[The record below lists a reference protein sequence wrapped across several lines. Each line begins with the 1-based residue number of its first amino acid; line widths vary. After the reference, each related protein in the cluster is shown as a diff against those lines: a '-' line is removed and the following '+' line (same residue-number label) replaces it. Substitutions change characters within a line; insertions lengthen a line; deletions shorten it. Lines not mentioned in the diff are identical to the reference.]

1 MRTIILGLAAALGLA
16 ATGLLA
22 GCSAE
27 PAPKPEDAQAVE
39 LKSGEYE
46 ISAKVDEV
54 RSTDKTTPATKA
66 KAGDPP
72 AVRRACIAAGG
83 GIATEAFADAGD
95 KCAESS
101 SYLRNGRLSQQLTC
115 SRPGHGQVMQLA
127 DGGFKADSFEAK
139 LTTAT
144 YFAGPGDYQM
154 TRTFTGKRVG
164 DCPAAS
170 ANPAPGKAKK

>member
-1 MRTIILGLAAALGLA
+1 MRTIILGLAAA
-16 ATGLLA
+16 GLLA
-22 GCSAE
+22 GCSGDT
-27 PAPKPEDAQAVE
+27 APKPEDVQAAE
-39 LKSGEYE
+39 LKPGEYE
-46 ISAKVDEV
+46 ISAKIDDVH
-54 RSTDKTTPATKA
+54 STDKTTLAIKA

-72 AVRRACIAAGG
+72 TIRRACVAAAGG
-83 GIATEAFADAGD
+83 IAAEAFADAGD

-101 SYLRNGRLSQQLTC
+101 SYLRNGRLSLQLTC
-115 SRPGHGQVMQLA
+115 SRPDKGQVMQLA
-127 DGGFKADSFEAK
+127 DGNFKVDSFEAK

-170 ANPAPGKAKK
+170 AKSEPGKAKG